1 MDTLQKLNRF
11 TLSVLAAG
19 VLVTNGCALP
29 HAPHRYARTVS
40 PAQYCP
46 GDTVTASYNVTWID
60 ACVSRPGFNCA
71 DFAPN
76 VDVSSTPEVFPP
88 RRFNAFMGSLEFTPT
103 ADTFDVSFTPDRSPV
118 VYPIVDPM
126 SRRTFATIA
135 TPPGTHTVTRI
146 NGPIVREL
154 THGGMCAGSTPA
166 HAPAPLPGMPTVS
179 NRLRAQ
185 EICNPNSVPITIS
198 LTGGATSSSFS
209 ATLGPGE
216 CADPSPP
223 GAPGT
228 GSDARVVE
236 VRSSAVD
243 PNAICNPLQGSTPPA
258 SLRTRITLACGM

>member
-1 MDTLQKLNRF
+1 MDILNKLSRF
-11 TLSVLAAG
+11 TLTALAGG
-19 VLVTNGCALP
+19 VLMTSGCFELP
-29 HAPHRYARTVS
+29 HADLRYAATVS

-46 GDTVTASYNVTWID
+46 GDTVTASYNVTLQD

-71 DFAPN
+71 DFMPN
-76 VDVSSTPEVFPP
+76 VDMSSTPDVFPP
-88 RRFNAFMGSLEFTPT
+88 RRFNAFTGSVQFTPT
-103 ADTFDVSFTPDRSPV
+103 VDTFAVSFTPDRSPI

-135 TPPGTHTVTRI
+135 TPPHTATATRI

-154 THGGMCAGSTPA
+154 SHGGMCAGSTPA
-166 HAPAPLPGMPTVS
+166 HAPAALPGMPEVS

-185 EICNPNSVPITIS
+185 EICNPNSVPITITLS
-198 LTGGATSSSFS
+198 SATSPSFA
-209 ATLGPGE
+209 ATLAPGA

-223 GAPGT
+223 GVPGT
-228 GSDARVVE
+228 GSDARIVE
-236 VRSSAVD
+236 VSSSTVD